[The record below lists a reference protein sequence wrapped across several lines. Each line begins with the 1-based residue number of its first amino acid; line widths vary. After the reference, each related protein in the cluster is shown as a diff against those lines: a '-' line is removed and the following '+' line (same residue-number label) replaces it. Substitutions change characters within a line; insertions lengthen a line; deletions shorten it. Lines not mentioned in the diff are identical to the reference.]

1 MLPCDVSEHLTCG
14 QGTFIF
20 GIGVTSATRS
30 IVGGWTL
37 HYHRG
42 HCPMQRLWRAAS
54 LRDGVGYTFVPF
66 LQDMKNYADEIE
78 RIVESRE

>member
-1 MLPCDVSEHLTCG
+1 MAKAPSSLALESPQPHEASLEV
-14 QGTFIF
+14 
-20 GIGVTSATRS
+20 
-30 IVGGWTL
+30 GWTL